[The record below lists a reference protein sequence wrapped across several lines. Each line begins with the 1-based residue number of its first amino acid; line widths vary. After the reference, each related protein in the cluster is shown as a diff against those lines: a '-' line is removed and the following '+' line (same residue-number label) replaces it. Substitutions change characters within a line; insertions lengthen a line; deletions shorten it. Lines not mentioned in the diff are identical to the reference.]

1 MRIPLRW
8 TWPRDTSLQYCAKV
22 AAAALLGYLLSLGTD
37 AYAVYGAFSAAL
49 IVGVSRGEDV
59 GSAMNRV
66 RGSLAG
72 MVVGVVLSQV
82 PIPPALAVALA
93 IGTTAYVC
101 MACGWGISAARIGA
115 SLCAVTVLMHRG
127 DAFDYTAMRTL
138 NTLIGIAAGLLV
150 SYLVLPV
157 RGQDAMVRSVRRA
170 WKAVAQLLA
179 ALESG
184 QAPAADHVLGV
195 IDSLSDLEKTMKDA
209 GKEFGGDPAALRRT
223 ARHAALACLGA
234 LTAALAQQELQAHG
248 GTAAAPDALRAHAGA
263 CGLRAGTLATG
274 TLAVGSLLGELREA
288 REGALDDAALQAL
301 ALGLRKIERAL
312 EAFEQAAAGR
322 AALPSGKS

>member
-1 MRIPLRW
+1 MRIPFRW

-22 AAAALLGYLLSLGTD
+22 AVASLFGYLLSLGD
-37 AYAVYGAFSAAL
+37 VAYAVYGAFSAAL
-49 IVGVSRGEDV
+49 IVGASRGEDV

-82 PIPPALAVALA
+82 PIPPALAVALG
-93 IGTTAYVC
+93 IGGTAYLC
-101 MACGWGISAARIGA
+101 MGSGWGISAARIGA

-127 DAFDYTAMRTL
+127 DALDYTGMRTL

-157 RGQDAMVRSVRRA
+157 RGQDAMARSVRRS
-170 WKAVAQLLA
+170 WKAVAELLA

-184 QAPAADHVLGV
+184 QPAATDRLVGV
-195 IDSLSDLEKTMKDA
+195 IDSLSDLEKTLKDA

-223 ARHAALACLGA
+223 ARHAAFACLGA
-234 LTAALAQQELQAHG
+234 LTAALAQQELQIQG
-248 GTAAAPDALRAHAGA
+248 GAAAPAPWRGQAGA
-263 CGLRAGTLATG
+263 FGLRAGKLASNVQPPDCPPDEAR
-274 TLAVGSLLGELREA
+274 AVQDGSLDA
-288 REGALDDAALQAL
+288 AALQAL
-301 ALGLRKIERAL
+301 ALGLRKIEHAL
-312 EAFEQAAAGR
+312 ETFERAAAAREVG
-322 AALPSGKS
+322 